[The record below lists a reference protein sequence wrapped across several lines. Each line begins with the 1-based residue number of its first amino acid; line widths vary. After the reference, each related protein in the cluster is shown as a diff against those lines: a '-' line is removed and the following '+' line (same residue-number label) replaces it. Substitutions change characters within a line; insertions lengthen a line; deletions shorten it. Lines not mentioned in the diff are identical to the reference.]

1 MTIEK
6 RPNGKY
12 RISETRNGV
21 RYRETID
28 HYPTKKEARD
38 IIERITGQY
47 QNKNTFV
54 SAADAYIKNR
64 ENVLSPA
71 TIRGYRSIIRNM
83 DDSFKNLP
91 LEKITN
97 VALQAY
103 INKFAAN
110 HSPKSVRNL
119 NGFIIAV
126 LKDNGAEIKSPR
138 LPQKEKKPVYIPTE
152 EEVKRL
158 LQEFKGNK
166 YEPFIILA
174 TMGLRRSEICALG
187 PDDLKGNTLT
197 INKAL
202 VQNENKEWVI
212 KSTKTTDSTRMIVIP
227 DEVVKLLNENG
238 FYEGN
243 PENLYFA
250 LSRAQKRLG
259 IPHFPLHKLRHFFA
273 SYMHDLGYSDKQIQE
288 FGGWKTSE
296 VMKTV
301 YQHAMDMGQV
311 KKNMALQISSLIGV
325 SDDNPGAI
333 SNKKG

>member
-83 DDSFKNLP
+83 DDNFKNLP

-97 VALQAY
+97 VTLQSY

-119 NGFIIAV
+119 NGFIVAV
-126 LKDNGAEIKSPR
+126 LKDNGADVKSPR

-152 EEVKRL
+152 DEVKRL
-158 LQEFKGNK
+158 LQEFKGHK
-166 YEPFIILA
+166 YEAFIILA

-187 PDDLKGNTLT
+187 PDDLNGNTLS

-202 VQNENKEWVI
+202 VQNDNKEWVI
-212 KSTKTTDSTRMIVIP
+212 KSTKTTDSTRSIVIP
-227 DEVVKLLNENG
+227 DEVVRLLNENG

-259 IPHFPLHKLRHFFA
+259 IQHFPLHKLRHFFA

-301 YQHAMDMGQV
+301 YQHAMEMDKVRSDMA
-311 KKNMALQISSLIGV
+311 NNIG
-325 SDDNPGAI
+325 NLL
-333 SNKKG
+333 K